1 MTTQSGVF
9 ICAIGLGIIVTCYAT
24 IRPSTSLHL
33 MEGEG
38 FVIYLDVPKNF
49 GAIKNCWFKFRGND
63 KERIDLNATEPIDTS
78 RGEHIL
84 PYENDV
90 CGIRVMGVTAASAA
104 IWTLEMENYFG
115 DYEQGSATIQILPF
129 QKTKFDTRVQM
140 EFGKGTIKC
149 SKPDSAKHCKIVDL
163 YYGETYRDCQ
173 LYTTIHPGS
182 SFECYVYNWGRM
194 EESYE
199 RIFVDTLN
207 GTLPSTNATLNENN
221 KAITISCDFQSTV
234 YSCQAEKP
242 DRKTELLIMDGV
254 YNGYYSA
261 AQTITTK
268 SKCELEIP
276 KPLKDSD
283 SGLWRIMSYSTSG
296 IPKGCLFYVGKSK
309 SDIILSELSNM
320 PQLTTVKVYKPE
332 DGAKNVIE
340 ELSCNVPFEIHD
352 CYLRDPN
359 KTIYIPE
366 SIRFDSQRLYGKCA
380 FYNMP
385 IIQGIWLCGAR
396 GRDYDKEVVQNIEV
410 ITKSKYGETLTEVVK
425 VKRGDAAE
433 LMCKSPFDEPISHCA
448 FIDPNGG
455 VFLVGT
461 VNSIKS
467 KGRIQY
473 YGRGITKGDCGIKI
487 TDINRDDYGQWKC
500 QFIIRSGNLKSSF
513 TMELKELDTA
523 HATSVGLAIGLTVVL
538 ILVVGVVIGT
548 FIYRRRNLS
557 ARHNLASTDPL
568 ELAGP
573 SSISHET
580 S

>member
-1 MTTQSGVF
+1 MTSQYGSIVCV
-9 ICAIGLGIIVTCYAT
+9 ISLCIIVTCHAI

-38 FVIYLDVPKNF
+38 FVVYLDVPKNF
-49 GAIKNCWFKFRGND
+49 GAIKNCWFKFRGGD
-63 KERIDLNATEPIDTS
+63 KESIELNATEPMDTT

-84 PYENDV
+84 PYDEHV
-90 CGIRVMGVTAASAA
+90 CGIRVMGVTSASAA
-104 IWTLEMENYFG
+104 IWTLETENEYG
-115 DYEQGSATIQILPF
+115 DYEQDSVNIQVLPF

-140 EFGKGTIKC
+140 EIGKGTIKC

-163 YYGETYRDCQ
+163 YYGETYHDCQ

-182 SFECYVYNWGRM
+182 SFECYIYNWGRM

-207 GTLPSTNATLNENN
+207 NSLPNTNATMYENS
-221 KAITISCDFQSTV
+221 KAVIISCDFQSTV

-242 DRKTELLIMDGV
+242 DHKTELLIMDGV

-261 AQTITTK
+261 YQTVTSK

-283 SGLWRIMSYSTSG
+283 IGLWRIMSYTTSG
-296 IPKGCLFYVGKSK
+296 TPKGCMFYVGKSK
-309 SDIILSELSNM
+309 SDIILSELSNIAE
-320 PQLTTVKVYKPE
+320 LTTVKVYKPDDSE
-332 DGAKNVIE
+332 KKQIE
-340 ELSCNVPFEIHD
+340 ELSCTVPFEIHD

-359 KTIYIPE
+359 HTIYIPD

-385 IIQGIWLCGAR
+385 IIEGIWLCGSR

-410 ITKSKYGETLTEVVK
+410 MAKSKYGETLTEVVK
-425 VKRGDAAE
+425 AKRGDAVE
-433 LMCKSPFDEPISHCA
+433 LMCKSPFDDPISHCA
-448 FIDPNGG
+448 FIDPNGA

-461 VNSIKS
+461 FNSIKT

-473 YGRGITKGDCGIKI
+473 YGRGITKGDCGIKV

-500 QFIIRSGNLKSSF
+500 QFIIRSSNLKSSF
-513 TMELKELDTA
+513 TMELKEMGRLRFKRK
-523 HATSVGLAIGLTVVL
+523 L
-538 ILVVGVVIGT
+538 
-548 FIYRRRNLS
+548 
-557 ARHNLASTDPL
+557 
-568 ELAGP
+568 
-573 SSISHET
+573 
-580 S
+580 